1 MNNNRQSPS
10 PDWVAYQ
17 SASGEVIFYKNS
29 VTGEVKWATTLHAVS
44 ETWLHVQGSPKCSI
58 VGGDKIEVRGEIGA
72 SRRVWG
78 HAPPENCISCIFRAL
93 FSGQKESFCFYSRYI

>member
-1 MNNNRQSPS
+1 M
-10 PDWVAYQ
+10 
-17 SASGEVIFYKNS
+17 IFGGFPIWY
-29 VTGEVKWATTLHAVS
+29 L
-44 ETWLHVQGSPKCSI
+44 QGSPKCSI

-93 FSGQKESFCFYSRYI
+93 SSRQKESFCFYSRYI

>member
-1 MNNNRQSPS
+1 MYLY
-10 PDWVAYQ
+10 VY
-17 SASGEVIFYKNS
+17 
-29 VTGEVKWATTLHAVS
+29 TGVCVFIC
-44 ETWLHVQGSPKCSI
+44 QGSPKCSI

-93 FSGQKESFCFYSRYI
+93 SSGKRNLFVSIVDTFNVVPKIKWIQNLQPA